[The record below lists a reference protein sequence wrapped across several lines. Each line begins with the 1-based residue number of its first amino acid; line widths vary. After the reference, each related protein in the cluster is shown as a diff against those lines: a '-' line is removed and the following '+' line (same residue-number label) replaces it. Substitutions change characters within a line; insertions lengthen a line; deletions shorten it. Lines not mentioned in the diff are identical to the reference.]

1 MTGRYVRYLLMV
13 LAIVIAQPSLA
24 RPHQALDSVEAMD
37 TQIVATLAAL
47 EEGDIKLSRLLA
59 RQLAWRFPESQL
71 GQLIHAD
78 LESAAALRDVSLAAH
93 MPISQKM
100 SELAL
105 EAQRRLKANTH
116 SAQHKPAALI
126 QAGKHMS
133 QLVVVDLQTSVLHQ
147 YELNQHSSSLVRTH
161 YIGSGEGGFGKQL
174 EGDLK
179 TPLGVYSITGYLA
192 GHTLPDLYGSG
203 ALPIDYPNTL
213 DRHLGRT
220 GYGIWLHGVPSSQL
234 SRTPFS
240 SEGCVTMSNEHMSR
254 LSDQLDVSASRIVLT
269 NSSQKIPSARR
280 EQLNRE
286 LTQLFRRYKK
296 AWLDGDVSTLL
307 YLYQNHDYLGRR
319 ITNERE
325 ALLRVSS
332 SSDLKDSNN
341 PSTRRSSYES
351 ALEQLRA
358 EDISILANPQSG
370 DSNPANPSNIV
381 MDAWFGLNNEYQIT
395 IYWSK
400 RHDGRWQVVTE
411 SVVKGSL

>member
-1 MTGRYVRYLLMV
+1 M
-13 LAIVIAQPSLA
+13 SL
-24 RPHQALDSVEAMD
+24 
-37 TQIVATLAAL
+37 TNT
-47 EEGDIKLSRLLA
+47 
-59 RQLAWRFPESQL
+59 
-71 GQLIHAD
+71 
-78 LESAAALRDVSLAAH
+78 AAH
-93 MPISQKM
+93 WSGHITS
-100 SELAL
+100 AV
-105 EAQRRLKANTH
+105 AKAV
-116 SAQHKPAALI
+116 SA
-126 QAGKHMS
+126 
-133 QLVVVDLQTSVLHQ
+133 
-147 YELNQHSSSLVRTH
+147 SS
-161 YIGSGEGGFGKQL
+161 
-174 EGDLK
+174 
-179 TPLGVYSITGYLA
+179 
-192 GHTLPDLYGSG
+192 DLYGSG

-296 AWLDGDVSTLL
+296 AWLDDDVSTLL

-332 SSDLKDSNN
+332 SNDLKDSNN

-381 MDAWFGLNNEYQIT
+381 MDA
-395 IYWSK
+395 
-400 RHDGRWQVVTE
+400 
-411 SVVKGSL
+411 